1 MSVVKDLRVKLL
13 EVLMQLHW
21 HLAGCPH
28 RVRRIS
34 ENDADVGGI
43 TSFELQATLLHC
55 PCTVCTKTLD
65 FAQDQL
71 GKLLVA
77 IITHR
82 CA

>member
-1 MSVVKDLRVKLL
+1 MSVVKYLREKLL

-28 RVRRIS
+28 RVRGIS

-43 TSFELQATLLHC
+43 TSFEHQATLLHC
-55 PCTVCTKTLD
+55 PCAVCTKTLD
-65 FAQDQL
+65 FGQDRL
-71 GKLLVA
+71 GELLVA
-77 IITHR
+77 IMAQR